1 MREITTRRAHD
12 RRPRRLRRTPGLR
25 RLVRETE
32 LSPSDLIYP
41 VFVQEGEGEP
51 IPSMPGQSRLSMD
64 DLEGL
69 ADELLG
75 LKIPAVLV
83 FGLPDHKDERA
94 SAAYDDGGI
103 VQRAVRELKTNAPEL
118 VVMTDVCVCG
128 YTPHGHC
135 GVLQADG
142 EIDNDASLELLT
154 RMAVSHAEAGS
165 DVVAPSAM
173 MDHQVGAIR
182 EAIDAADLETTAIMS
197 YAAKYASAFYGPFRD
212 AAASA
217 PASGDRR
224 GYQMDPPNVQ
234 EAVREIQLD
243 LDEGADL
250 VMVKPALAYLD
261 VIRAAREV
269 SDVPV
274 AAYNVSGEY
283 SMIKAA
289 AERGWADEG
298 AVVMETL
305 TAMKRA
311 GADVILTYFA
321 KDAAHLIR
329 EGRS

>member
-1 MREITTRRAHD
+1 MHEITTKRAYEV
-12 RRPRRLRRTPGLR
+12 RPRRLRRFPALR
-25 RLVRETE
+25 RLVREVE

-41 VFVQEGEGEP
+41 VFVQEGAGEP
-51 IPSMPGQSRLSMD
+51 IPSMPGQSRLSID
-64 DLEGL
+64 DLARVAE
-69 ADELLG
+69 ELLQLG
-75 LKIPAVLV
+75 IPAILV

-103 VQRAVRELKTNAPEL
+103 VQRAIRELKAKSPEL

-135 GVLQADG
+135 GVRRDDG
-142 EIDNDASLELLT
+142 EIDNDASLELLAN
-154 RMAVSHAEAGS
+154 MAVSHADAGA

-173 MDHQVGAIR
+173 MDHQVEAIR
-182 EAIDAADLETTAIMS
+182 TSLDAADFPNTAIMS

-212 AAASA
+212 AAESA
-217 PASGDRR
+217 PESGDRR
-224 GYQMDPPNVQ
+224 GYQMDPPNVR

-243 LDEGADL
+243 LDEGADI

-261 VIRAAREV
+261 VIRAASDV

-283 SMIKAA
+283 SMIKAT
-289 AERGWADEG
+289 AERGWIDEAA
-298 AVVMETL
+298 AVLESL

-311 GADVILTYFA
+311 GSDLILTYFA
-321 KDAAHLIR
+321 KDAARALT
-329 EGRS
+329 ERS